1 MISNKSQFLSF
12 NDGVADV
19 YDVENVGESGNTPKE
34 YLNFRARLRFYE
46 NTVGMNRFYEAKQ
59 AKVDIKRVI
68 TTPLVKS
75 VTTQDVVV
83 INGQEY
89 KIAQKQERS
98 DTRPPSMIL
107 TLADRKAKL

>member
-1 MISNKSQFLSF
+1 MISNKAQFLSF
-12 NDGVADV
+12 NDGVADI
-19 YDVENVGESGNTPKE
+19 YDVENKSESGNSPKE
-34 YLNFRARLRFYE
+34 SLSFKVKLRFYE
-46 NTVGMNRFYEAKQ
+46 NTVGMTRFYEAKQ

-68 TTPLVKS
+68 TVPLIKT

-98 DTRPPSMIL
+98 DTRPPSMLL
-107 TLADRKAKL
+107 TLTDRKAKL